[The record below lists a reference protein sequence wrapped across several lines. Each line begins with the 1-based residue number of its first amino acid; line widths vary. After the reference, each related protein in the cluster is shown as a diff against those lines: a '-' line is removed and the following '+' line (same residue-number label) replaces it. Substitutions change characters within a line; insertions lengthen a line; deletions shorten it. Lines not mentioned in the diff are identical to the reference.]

1 MRKLALT
8 VAGGFA
14 LALVVSS
21 AALAEGGCGGSNA
34 DNAAESAQTTDA
46 PYTPTPTAAQTQT
59 GTGTQG

>member
-34 DNAAESAQTTDA
+34 DNATESAQTTHG
-46 PYTPTPTAAQTQT
+46 PYTPAPTATKTQS

>member
-21 AALAEGGCGGSNA
+21 AALAEGGCGGSHA
-34 DNAAESAQTTDA
+34 LKTAQTTDA
-46 PYTPTPTAAQTQT
+46 PYTPAPTATQTQTQT
-59 GTGTQG
+59 GTQG